1 MRMPFRQG
9 EGSAGVRP
17 PFSALSRRGVLP
29 FHMIVNCAPPQPLCL
44 PVIAPAQAW
53 VRAGERRGQCRM
65 RNSEL
70 GDGASASPARGG
82 AVGRR
87 RRGCPLALRFLSPCL
102 ASDHACCLPQE
113 RQTGTACE
121 MSRSYSAHVGI
132 AISAFSNPRAVIEL
146 CGFTS
151 GMCVSLWRSRRRNE
165 GTRGERSRRRGA
177 TAFCA
182 ITLALPCFPRGV
194 RWG

>member
-1 MRMPFRQG
+1 MR
-9 EGSAGVRP
+9 SSYACH
-17 PFSALSRRGVLP
+17 A
-29 FHMIVNCAPPQPLCL
+29 
-44 PVIAPAQAW
+44 
-53 VRAGERRGQCRM
+53 
-65 RNSEL
+65 
-70 GDGASASPARGG
+70 
-82 AVGRR
+82 
-87 RRGCPLALRFLSPCL
+87 FLSPCL

-182 ITLALPCFPRGV
+182 IALALPCFPRGV
-194 RWG
+194 RWGLRAPKPAPKSLRLSGLSSRCGGVALVQIRRVKCQRALPASIAVSLAFARSMPPLVGSATGMLPPSSMNAGSAAADL